1 MNFYCFWLVSLKTEG
16 IFDRWLIFP
25 WLISKSESLWVA
37 LQVAYC
43 DWTKNKYF
51 LMPDTSFLL
60 EKYCSIF
67 PNVFTIPAALLEL
80 YLHTDHIL
88 SPNPHI
94 YYLFDNKHGCSIFFI
109 STLTLYLKEY
119 AQEFTKWL
127 TALSLFIHLP

>member
-1 MNFYCFWLVSLKTEG
+1 
-16 IFDRWLIFP
+16 
-25 WLISKSESLWVA
+25 
-37 LQVAYC
+37 
-43 DWTKNKYF
+43 
-51 LMPDTSFLL
+51 MPDTSFFL

-119 AQEFTKWL
+119 AQEFTK
-127 TALSLFIHLP
+127 